1 MGKYREFWTSGSN
14 ANLYTLSCHSG
25 VKACIFAF
33 ENYKSYRIP
42 HPLLVP
48 SNEMPMQ
55 ISRYFPIY
63 STFKIPSISEDT
75 WSLQCIDTC
84 FLFVSYDLFL
94 ETTWCAWL

>member
-14 ANLYTLSCHSG
+14 ANLYTFSCHSG

-48 SNEMPMQ
+48 SNEMPKY
-55 ISRYFPIY
+55 IDIYLYTAPSKYLPYRRTRGHCNVLTHVFYLSRMI
-63 STFKIPSISEDT
+63 
-75 WSLQCIDTC
+75 C
-84 FLFVSYDLFL
+84 F
-94 ETTWCAWL
+94 